1 MFGRREFVPG
11 SLRLTRLGCFKSDL
25 KHPSRVRPHF
35 LFFFCHKP
43 NGEGETTAKGGR
55 AAAAEGAAALAAVA
69 AAMMGAASFNL
80 GMEAR
85 GGAG

>member
-1 MFGRREFVPG
+1 MFGSERIRTGFAP
-11 SLRLTRLGCFKSDL
+11 SDPTWML
-25 KHPSRVRPHF
+25 QVFPHF
-35 LFFFCHKP
+35 LFFSCRKP

-69 AAMMGAASFNL
+69 AAMMGTASFNL